1 MLVWN
6 GSLLGGAAEQEQ
18 PGLVVLQLAR
28 KGLFGAW
35 SCWAWEEGVRPG
47 QLGGAGNPRPSSS
60 LLFHSVTT
68 SASSR
73 IRIHHCP
80 LFSGLVTVT
89 GSKPWAPRSVGLQ
102 SCSVL
107 KLKLQYFDHL
117 MQKAN
122 SLEKT
127 LMLGKIEGRRRSG
140 GQRMRWL
147 DGIINSM
154 DMSLLKLQ
162 EIMKDREAWCA
173 AVHEVAESQPQ
184 LGD

>member
-1 MLVWN
+1 MDPFL
-6 GSLLGGAAEQEQ
+6 GELLSRSSRAWCLCSWPGKDCLGPGAA
-18 PGLVVLQLAR
+18 GLGRRGCGQV
-28 KGLFGAW
+28 
-35 SCWAWEEGVRPG
+35 SWEEQGT
-47 QLGGAGNPRPSSS
+47 LGPSSS

-73 IRIHHCP
+73 IWIHHRP

-89 GSKPWAPRSVGLQ
+89 GSKLWPPRSAGLQ

-127 LMLGKIEGRRRSG
+127 LVLGKIEGRRRSG

-147 DGIINSM
+147 DGIANSM

-162 EIMKDREAWCA
+162 EIVKDREAWRV
-173 AVHEVAESQPQ
+173 AVHEVAESATT
-184 LGD
+184 